1 MIFYIKCTG
10 CSRTLS
16 RNLDKYYAKMKHILD
31 DPDKTKKQKEMEAAA
46 LLDEFGYHMMC
57 CRAKMIGLVPYHEII
72 VT

>member
-31 DPDKTKKQKEMEAAA
+31 DPDKTNKQKEMEAAD
-46 LLDEFGYHMMC
+46 L
-57 CRAKMIGLVPYHEII
+57 
-72 VT
+72 